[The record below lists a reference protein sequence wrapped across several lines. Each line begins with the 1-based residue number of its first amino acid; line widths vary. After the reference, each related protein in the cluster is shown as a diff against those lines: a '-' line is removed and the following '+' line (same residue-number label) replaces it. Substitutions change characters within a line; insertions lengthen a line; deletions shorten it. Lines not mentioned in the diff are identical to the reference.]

1 MSGQLRHLL
10 RKRFQFSRAGYQRV
24 DLAGQHV
31 AREVRVDRLDDLI
44 VVVPHAGNLGDVLV
58 QPDDVALLRGVG
70 PDHTERLVEDS
81 PDDEAAAVV
90 LQARP
95 SQHPLEADM
104 LLLGQA
110 EGVFAALVVR
120 CAVLSHRSLVL
131 KGFTLPYAAAPQ
143 GEHLC
148 MPKTFSAYKGT
159 ARCSR
164 CGNKTP
170 HCGSLVP
177 RIENPT
183 RITPATLGFQ
193 GAILRRR
200 GESGKPCG
208 RPPAVRSGQPI
219 RGPRWRI
226 ILRTEARKNGC
237 GIVRRRA
244 SARASRQDRFAANIF
259 RQIRE

>member
-31 AREVRVDRLDDLI
+31 TREVRVDRLDDLI

-159 ARCSR
+159 AR
-164 CGNKTP
+164 
-170 HCGSLVP
+170 
-177 RIENPT
+177 
-183 RITPATLGFQ
+183 PAG
-193 GAILRRR
+193 LRPPLMLNAKY
-200 GESGKPCG
+200 ESGLWERLKERSAG
-208 RPPAVRSGQPI
+208 LVRPI
-219 RGPRWRI
+219 R
-226 ILRTEARKNGC
+226 
-237 GIVRRRA
+237 
-244 SARASRQDRFAANIF
+244 RFIGTTSS
-259 RQIRE
+259 